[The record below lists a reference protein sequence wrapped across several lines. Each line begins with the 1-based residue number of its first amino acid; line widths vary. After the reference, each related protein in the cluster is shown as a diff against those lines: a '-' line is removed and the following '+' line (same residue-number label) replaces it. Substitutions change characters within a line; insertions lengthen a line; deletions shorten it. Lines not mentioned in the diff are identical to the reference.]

1 MYRAV
6 ALDVCGVLTTHKSVW
21 QFIHEELGLWTN
33 HAERFQEKFLAGR
46 ISYREFC
53 DLDARLWAGI
63 ETCEMD
69 HIIDRLPLRDGIDD
83 LFSFLHNRSLKVGLI
98 STGLTVL
105 TDRLARRYGVDY
117 AVANHLTTEN
127 GRLTGDVEIRVG
139 HDGKGAA
146 LEEFAKDLGVN
157 PSNVIAVGDGESDIP
172 MFRAAG
178 AAVGFIPGGA
188 VSERMKGAVDVLVTG
203 DVADLTAAL
212 KGIYS

>member
-33 HAERFQEKFLAGR
+33 HAERFQDDFLAGR

-63 ETCEMD
+63 TTGEMER
-69 HIIDRLPLRDGIDD
+69 IIDRLPLRKHIDE
-83 LFSFLHNRSLKVGLI
+83 LFSFLTDRSLQVGLI

-105 TDRLARRYGVDY
+105 TARLARRYSVDY
-117 AVANHLTTEN
+117 SIANHLLTEN
-127 GRLTGDVEIRVG
+127 GRLTGDVEIRVE

-146 LEEFAKDLGVN
+146 LGRFARVVGVR
-157 PSNVIAVGDGESDIP
+157 PSEIIAVGDGESDIP
-172 MFRAAG
+172 MFQAAGLSIGFVPGGSVSEKVKRAA
-178 AAVGFIPGGA
+178 
-188 VSERMKGAVDVLVTG
+188 EVLVT
-203 DVADLTAAL
+203 ADMAAL
-212 KGIYS
+212 MAAMDNVCS